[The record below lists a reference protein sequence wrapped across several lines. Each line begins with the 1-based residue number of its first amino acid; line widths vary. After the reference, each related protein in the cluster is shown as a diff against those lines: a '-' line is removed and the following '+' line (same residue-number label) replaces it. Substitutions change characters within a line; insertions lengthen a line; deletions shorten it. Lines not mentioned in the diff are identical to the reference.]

1 MSNRLTKGKVL
12 AGVVQTSGAVSV
24 GGTLGVTG
32 AAVFASTVQMGA
44 ITPTSVKVGA
54 MTISGI
60 SRGTVAIDPAQ
71 LTTQA
76 KGTTFATVAGAGA
89 TDLYIFEP
97 PADLEGG
104 LYYGGYVP
112 AAGSVGVI
120 LTAGTATINGGSLD
134 WPFTRIAL
142 A

>member
-1 MSNRLTKGKVL
+1 MSSRITKGKGL
-12 AGVVQTSGAVSV
+12 FGSVQTSGALSV
-24 GGTLGVTG
+24 GGTFGVTG
-32 AAVFASTVQMGA
+32 AAVFGSTVGMGA
-44 ITPTSVKVGA
+44 ITPTSITMGK
-54 MTISGI
+54 TISGI
-60 SRGTVAIDPAQ
+60 TRGTVPIDPAQ

-76 KGTTFATVAGAGA
+76 KGTTFAVIAGASA
-89 TDLYIFEP
+89 TDLYFFEP
-97 PADLEGG
+97 PAALEAG

-134 WPFTRIAL
+134 WPYTRIAC